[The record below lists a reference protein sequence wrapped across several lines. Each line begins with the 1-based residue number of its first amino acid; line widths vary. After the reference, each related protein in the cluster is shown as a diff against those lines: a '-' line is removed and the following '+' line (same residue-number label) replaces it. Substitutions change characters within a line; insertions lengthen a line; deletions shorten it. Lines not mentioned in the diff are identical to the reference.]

1 MAKKADEKTATPAE
15 PDKKS
20 AETKKAETIS
30 AILAS
35 VESGLSLRKACE
47 AIGFERKTFE
57 YWVSKDEQLAS
68 QYERARESRADSI
81 FEEIIDIQDAKPDYI
96 ISLSE
101 DGEGG
106 TKKIDPAFVTWQK
119 NRIDAR
125 KWMLGKMQ
133 PKKYGERLAMEH
145 GGPDGEPI
153 PVAMTVTYVDPPS
166 AAS

>member
-30 AILAS
+30 AILES

-47 AIGFERKTFE
+47 AIGVERKTFE
-57 YWVSKDEQLAS
+57 YWASKDEKLAS

-81 FEEIIDIQDAKPDYI
+81 FEEIIEIQDARPDYI
-96 ISLSE
+96 ISLSD

-106 TKKIDPAFVTWQK
+106 SKKIDPAFVTWQK

-133 PKKYGERLAMEH
+133 PKKYGERISMEH
-145 GGPDGEPI
+145 GGENGRPIQLNVVDYSKIANPDSP
-153 PVAMTVTYVDPPS
+153 
-166 AAS
+166 